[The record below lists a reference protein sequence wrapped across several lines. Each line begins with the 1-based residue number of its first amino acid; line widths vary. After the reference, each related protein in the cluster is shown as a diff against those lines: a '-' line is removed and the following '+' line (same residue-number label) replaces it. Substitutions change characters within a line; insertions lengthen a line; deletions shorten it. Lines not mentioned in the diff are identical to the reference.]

1 MNKKT
6 SNKTESIADSKQHKR
21 GWHQG
26 TIKKQK
32 NGKFQIWVSLPNG
45 ERKSKTCKSEAECNL
60 WAAQIQSDAFYENKA
75 QNIQSYS
82 TFRITRPKPKTIQQ
96 WITEW
101 LPKAKLVVRDTTYK
115 DYDRFCRDYLI
126 PEFGKIPLSSLTR
139 KKVNSFY
146 QQLDEDEIG
155 RNTIRYVHRVFHRC
169 MQVAYLEEEII
180 ANPVHGATIP
190 RVEDKEMN
198 FFNELQVL
206 AFLAALKDH
215 PHDALYDLAV
225 KSGPREGEILGLKWE
240 DIDFYRGTI
249 SFQRQAKRVEGKG
262 IQLRPL
268 KTKASRRTIHI
279 GSHTLDLFA
288 KHKANQEIEKQIA
301 GKLWKEND
309 LVFPTSIGTLFD
321 QSNLVAEFKVVLEL
335 AGLPEIRF
343 HDLRHTAASIM
354 IKNGID
360 IMTVSRSLGH
370 SRPSTTLNIYGHLM
384 PGIQP
389 EAAQLIDDALT
400 PTPINGFDLGE
411 IGIALMVENQ
421 RKYSLTSAR
430 KKKLEVLR
438 KTP

>member
-6 SNKTESIADSKQHKR
+6 SNKSESVEDSKQHKR

-26 TIKKQK
+26 TIKKLK

-60 WAAQIQSDAFYENKA
+60 WAAQTQSDAFYEN
-75 QNIQSYS
+75 QVHPIQPFSS
-82 TFRITRPKPKTIQQ
+82 FRVTRSKSKSIEK
-96 WITEW
+96 WIAEW
-101 LPKAKLVVRDTTYK
+101 LPKAKMTTREGTYK
-115 DYDRFCRDYLI
+115 DYDRYSREYII
-126 PEFGKIPLSSLTR
+126 PEFGKLPLASLTR
-139 KKVNSFY
+139 KKVNAFY
-146 QQLDEDEIG
+146 EQLDQDDVG
-155 RNTIRYVHRVFHRC
+155 RNTIRYIHRVFHRC

-180 ANPVHGATIP
+180 TNPVHGATIP
-190 RVEDKEMN
+190 RLEDKEMS

-215 PHDALYDLAV
+215 PHEALYDLAV
-225 KSGPREGEILGLKWE
+225 KSGPREGELLGLKWE

-249 SFQRQAKRVEGKG
+249 SFRRQTKRIEGKG

-279 GSHTLDLFA
+279 GTHTLDLLA
-288 KHKANQEIEKQIA
+288 KLKANQEIEKSEMGA
-301 GKLWKEND
+301 LWKEND
-309 LVFPTSIGTLFD
+309 MVFPTSIGTYLD

-360 IMTVSRSLGH
+360 IITVSRTLGH

-421 RKYSLTSAR
+421 RKHSLTSAR

-438 KTP
+438 KIP

>member
-1 MNKKT
+1 MKKNLKEIKQKKDN
-6 SNKTESIADSKQHKR
+6 SNFHKR

-26 TIKKQK
+26 TIKKLR

-45 ERKSKTCKSEAECNL
+45 QRKSKTCKSEAECNL

-75 QNIQSYS
+75 QRVESYV
-82 TFRITRPKPKTIQQ
+82 TFRVTHPKRKTVEE
-96 WITEW
+96 WISEW
-101 LPKAKLVVRDTTYK
+101 LPKAKMTTRDTTYR
-115 DYDRFCRDYLI
+115 DYERFSKDYLI
-126 PEFGKIPLSSLTR
+126 PEFGKTPLASITR
-139 KKVNSFY
+139 KMVNSY
-146 QQLDEDEIG
+146 YEQLFEDEIG
-155 RNTIRYVHRVFHRC
+155 PNTILYIHRVFHRC
-169 MQVAYLEEEII
+169 MEVAYLEEEIKL
-180 ANPVHGATIP
+180 NPVHGTTLP
-190 RVEDKEMN
+190 RVEEKEMN
-198 FFNELQVL
+198 FMNELQVL
-206 AFLAALKDH
+206 AFLGALKDH
-215 PHDALYDLAV
+215 PHEALYDLAV

-240 DIDFYRGTI
+240 DIDFFRGTI
-249 SFQRQAKRVEGKG
+249 SFKRQAKRVTGQG

-268 KTKASRRTIHI
+268 KTKASKRTIHI

-288 KHKANQEIEKQIA
+288 KHKAKQEIEKVKMGEA
-301 GKLWKEND
+301 WKEND
-309 LVFPTSIGTLFD
+309 LVFPTSIGTLYD
-321 QSNLVAEFKVVLEL
+321 QSNLVAEFKMVLEL

-360 IMTVSRSLGH
+360 IITVSRTLGH

-411 IGIALMVENQ
+411 MGIAIMAEKEQ
-421 RKYSLTSAR
+421 KQSLAWAR
-430 KKKLEVLR
+430 KHKQEILK